1 MALAALWKMSTYL
14 QMTVKVNKCFS
25 FFWSC
30 DLRGEVEE
38 RGDGGGGVCSM
49 KMLLNKNK
57 FEGERAR
64 S

>member
-30 DLRGEVEE
+30 DLRGEVEK
-38 RGDGGGGVCSM
+38 RGWGGGGGHVQHENAV
-49 KMLLNKNK
+49 KRKKN
-57 FEGERAR
+57 
-64 S
+64 